1 MIVEHNQVPQAV
13 LKAVQALGI
22 PLDKCQ
28 FVNMDAEDTAGVDSV
43 IKERGVI
50 EQDGVPTGVGTIN
63 YGDLVRCLSDK
74 HPTFD
79 DIIWP
84 VTVGLLYEVVESPE
98 GTPCIQMNDDRHLH
112 LNNFSFEPIG
122 EDRELA
128 PAGQNDASAVQA
140 LFERIAELEQEKAEA
155 DARADAAERRA
166 AFLTKLAATFMASAI
181 LASADGESLLPN

>member
-13 LKAVQALGI
+13 LNAVQALGI

-63 YGDLVRCLSDK
+63 YGDLVRCVSDK

-84 VTVGLLYEVVESPE
+84 VTVGLLYEVVESLE
-98 GTPCIQMNDDRHLH
+98 GTPCIQMNNDRHLH
-112 LNNFSFEPIG
+112 LNNFSFEPIS

-128 PAGQNDASAVQA
+128 PAGQIDASAVQA
-140 LFERIAELEQEKAEA
+140 LF
-155 DARADAAERRA
+155 RAHRRA
-166 AFLTKLAATFMASAI
+166 GA
-181 LASADGESLLPN
+181 GEGGGRRSCRCRGAQGGVPDQARCHLHGKRHPGIG